1 MKKKSYIFPV
11 IIILIISLFSN
22 VYSDNIITK
31 EALIKKIKNFFKKYK
46 TIKGNFILIRNGRV
60 ERGEFFYKSP
70 NRFKMKFAFYS
81 HDPNAVGKTIVSNG
95 KNIWV
100 YLNSLNVVVDQRIQ
114 GATQNIAYSGAGF
127 GIRRLI
133 GKFKVQFLNND
144 NKLKRVPGLK
154 EPVRILQ
161 LNRSRS
167 FTGFKEILL
176 FVRKDGFIAKSRA
189 ITNTN
194 RAIELIRT
202 NIKLNVDISDKE
214 FIFRIPKN
222 AQIIKNPLVPII
234 R

>member
-1 MKKKSYIFPV
+1 MKKKLF
-11 IIILIISLFSN
+11 IIILLIALIFSN
-22 VYSDNIITK
+22 VYSDNIVTK

-46 TIKGNFILIRNGRV
+46 SLKGNFILIRNGRV

-81 HDPNAVGKTIVSNG
+81 NDPNAVGKTIVSNG

-100 YLNSLNVVVDQRIQ
+100 YLRTLNVVVDQRIQ

-167 FTGFKEILL
+167 LTGFKEILL
-176 FVRKDGFIAKSRA
+176 FVRQDGFISKSRA
-189 ITNTN
+189 IAN
-194 RAIELIRT
+194 RNKAIELIRI
-202 NIKLNVDISDKE
+202 NVKLNIDISDKE
-214 FIFRIPKN
+214 FMFKIPKD
-222 AQIIKNPLVPII
+222 AQIIKNPLVPIT